1 MKDQVPVVLLNQWL
15 EISPEKSA
23 FAKKEWCLAG
33 SDEYSVYSSD
43 TMSQALSIKGRSIK
57 NGRINLSKR
66 NSVLITETIQKSNFE
81 KLGGTRHRRMTILN
95 KGNNFGAINKIP
107 QAVIKEVD
115 DLSSSHSSE
124 SKSSKPENMS
134 KIPLPNNQGNLKS
147 YSMTRSINVINI
159 NIIF

>member
-23 FAKKEWCLAG
+23 FAKKEWCVAG

-57 NGRINLSKR
+57 NGKINLAKR

-95 KGNNFGAINKIP
+95 KGNNFGVINKIP

-124 SKSSKPENMS
+124 SKSTRQAKNN
-134 KIPLPNNQGNLKS
+134 KIQLPNNEGNLKS
-147 YSMTRSINVINI
+147 YSMTRSINVTTINI
-159 NIIF
+159 NF